1 MALLGDIYPLST
13 NIDFFMNETAERG
26 AFVVYSTA
34 GSGAAMDDA
43 AALATVTTSPSG
55 KVVLGCLLNTMVN
68 IDQTRQHINWH
79 KDEVQ
84 IGSKVTTLNK
94 GWVVTNMVSGTPTVG
109 QTAYLA
115 QDGKVSPTQLNAGC
129 PVVGVFRSVKNANGY
144 AKVDINLP

>member
-1 MALLGDIYPLST
+1 MALKGDIYPLST

-26 AFVVYSTA
+26 VFVVYSTA

-79 KDEVQ
+79 KDELQ
-84 IGSKVTTLNK
+84 IGNK
-94 GWVVTNMVSGTPTVG
+94 CDVLVRGFIRTDMLKTGDTP
-109 QTAYLA
+109 
-115 QDGKVSPTQLNAGC
+115 NAGD
-129 PVVGVFRSVKNANGY
+129 PAYYDAGGEFTTTAASDQVGVFAGPADAEGY
-144 AKVDINLP
+144 VEVEVNVQ